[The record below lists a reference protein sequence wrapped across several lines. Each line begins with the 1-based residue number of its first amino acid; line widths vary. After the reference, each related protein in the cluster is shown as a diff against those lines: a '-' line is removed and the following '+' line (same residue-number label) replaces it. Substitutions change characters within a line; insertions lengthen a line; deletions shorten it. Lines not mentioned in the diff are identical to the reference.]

1 MRTLKTI
8 ILLVF
13 ATATMWAQDLKPI
26 EVPEVVKITFTK
38 EFPNAA
44 DVEWERD
51 RVYYKV
57 EFEVDWMDH
66 EVWYTEE
73 GVLHRKEQ
81 EITQE
86 DLPEAVLQEID
97 INYSEYFVDDVKM
110 LWYDNTTTYK
120 VELENGEDS
129 WKVILDVDGRV
140 LEERID

>member
-1 MRTLKTI
+1 MKTLKTI

-13 ATATMWAQDLKPI
+13 ATATVWAQDLKPT

-38 EFPNAA
+38 EFPNAT

-51 RVYYKV
+51 KAYYKV
-57 EFEVDWMDH
+57 EFDVDWMDH

-73 GVLHRKEQ
+73 GMMHRKEQ
-81 EITQE
+81 EIAKE
-86 DLPEAVLQEID
+86 DLPEAVLQEIG
-97 INYSEYFVDDVKM
+97 INYSEYFVDDVKI

-120 VELENGEDS
+120 VELESGDDS
-129 WKVILDVDGRV
+129 WEVVFDVDGRV